1 LIKGDY
7 DAAYQGDTWNGMPVT
22 RVQVISNEAT
32 FTIKQTRNFAP
43 GGALALA
50 WKDNLKRAK
59 ELNEGKEVAS
69 IGFYHPDIVIQG
81 NMITSIA
88 GGGII
93 YAK

>member
-1 LIKGDY
+1 
-7 DAAYQGDTWNGMPVT
+7 MPVT